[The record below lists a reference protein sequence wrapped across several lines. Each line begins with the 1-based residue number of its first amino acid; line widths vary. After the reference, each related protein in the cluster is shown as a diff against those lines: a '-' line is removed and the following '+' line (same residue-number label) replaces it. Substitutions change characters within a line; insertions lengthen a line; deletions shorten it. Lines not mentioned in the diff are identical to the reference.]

1 MTGTSI
7 WRKAWAL
14 LTPHERRTALFV
26 LVVIFFGSISAAV
39 MVGSVLPFLT
49 VIARPQMVAD
59 NRYLHGAYVA
69 FGFQSTYAFLIALGL
84 LSLAIIIIANL
95 LQAAKLYVIE
105 RFAEMRVHA
114 LSQRLLAT
122 FMRQPY
128 EFYLNRHTGDMTK
141 GILQEAG
148 EVSNRFYRP
157 AADLISSTL
166 TVLSVAILLLIFSPV
181 VAFGCFGVIGGLYAI
196 LYLFSRRIS
205 TRLGTRRTIAD
216 SLRFRYANEAFGGI
230 KDIKILGRENFYLNR
245 YTAPSYE
252 SSKTKVYAS
261 LIWSMPYFI
270 LQIVAFGGIIAVCL
284 VMIDRNAVASGGALG
299 SLLPTLGLFAF
310 AGQRL
315 MPEVQKIYASLAI
328 LRYSE
333 RAIDLYYRDS
343 ALEAQAVVIPEE
355 MPAPL
360 GLKDHLL
367 IDNVHYAFPNTE
379 VQVLNGITLKIAR
392 GEKIGIVG
400 TTGAGKTT
408 LADVVLGLLRPA
420 TGQLVLDGKPITD
433 DMVRAWQQSIG
444 YVPQSIFLAD
454 ATIAENIAMGITR
467 AEIDQERLIK
477 AAKLAQ
483 VHDFIVGELPLG
495 YETEAGEKGVR
506 LSGGQRQRIGIA
518 RALYHDAD
526 FIVFDEAT
534 SALDNLT
541 ERDLI
546 RAVEALPG
554 DKTLM
559 MIAHRL
565 STVKV
570 CDRIVVLDKG
580 RIVAIG
586 PWDQILAENDQ
597 FRELVQSA

>member
-1 MTGTSI
+1 MIDTSN
-7 WRKAWAL
+7 WRKAWGL
-14 LTPHERRTALFV
+14 LTRHEQRTAMGV

-49 VIARPQMVAD
+49 VLARPQMITD
-59 NRYLHGAYVA
+59 NRYLHGIYTAL
-69 FGFQSTYAFLIALGL
+69 GFQSTYAFLIALGL
-84 LSLAIIIIANL
+84 ASLSIIIIANL
-95 LQAAKLYVIE
+95 LQAAKLYAIE

-114 LSQRLLAT
+114 LSQRLLGT

-128 EFYLNRHTGDMTK
+128 EFYLNRHSGDMTK

-148 EVSNRFYRP
+148 EVSNRFFRP

-166 TVLSVAILLLIFSPV
+166 TVLCVAILLLIFSPV
-181 VAFGCFGVIGGLYAI
+181 VAFGCFGVIGGLYAT

-205 TRLGTRRTIAD
+205 TRLGSRRNAAD

-230 KDIKILGRENFYLNR
+230 KDIKILGRESFYLNR
-245 YTAPSYE
+245 YAGPSFE
-252 SSKTKVYAS
+252 SSKTKVYAN

-284 VMIDRNAVASGGALG
+284 VMIDKDAIASGGALG
-299 SLLPTLGLFAF
+299 PLLPTLGLFAF

-315 MPEVQKIYASLAI
+315 MPEVQKIYSSLAI
-328 LRYSE
+328 LRYAAP
-333 RAIDLYYRDS
+333 AIESYYRDS
-343 ALEAQAVVIPEE
+343 ALEAQAIVLPEQP
-355 MPAPL
+355 PAPL
-360 GLKDHLL
+360 PLNDHLL
-367 IDNVHYAFPNTE
+367 IDDVRYTFPGSDTP
-379 VQVLNGITLKIAR
+379 VLCGITLKIAR

-408 LADVVLGLLRPA
+408 LADIVLALLRPA
-420 TGQLVLDGKPITD
+420 SGQLVLDGEPITD
-433 DMVRAWQQSIG
+433 DRVRAWQQSIG

-454 ATIAENIAMGITR
+454 ATIAENIALGIPR
-467 AEIDQERLIK
+467 AEIDRDRLAE

-483 VHDFIVGELPLG
+483 VHDFIINDLPLG

-518 RALYHDAD
+518 RALYHDAA

-541 ERDLI
+541 ERELI

-580 RIVAIG
+580 RIAAIG
-586 PWDQILAENDQ
+586 PWEQILAENDQ